1 MRLGATS
8 RYRIDLEGSFS
19 RYDAHAAAGGVECAV
34 QIFS

>member
-8 RYRIDLEGSFS
+8 RYRIDLEGSFPG
-19 RYDAHAAAGGVECAV
+19 YDACAAAGGVECVA